1 VRGQRAHAAHCRGG
15 AEIRFGR
22 KLGSNGVCGSRALI
36 KAELENEVW
45 QLAARSYREKVVEIL
60 AAALAAYARPP
71 GHDDLTRVHMS
82 GVGREAFAA
91 LRAYLGGEWRNS
103 DPVAEFLWLRNHKR
117 EYLYYVVL
125 RRLVMDELASEQIRD
140 SLFSMD
146 VGA

>member
-1 VRGQRAHAAHCRGG
+1 MRGQRAHHAHCRGG

-22 KLGSNGVCGSRALI
+22 KLGPNGICGSRALI

-45 QLAARSYREKVVEIL
+45 QLAARSYRERLVEIL
-60 AAALAAYARPP
+60 AAAVEGYARPP

-91 LRAYLGGEWRNS
+91 LRACFGGEWRNS
-103 DPVAEFLWLRNHKR
+103 DPAAEFLWLRAHKR

-125 RRLVMDELASEQIRD
+125 RRLVMDELASEHMRD
-140 SLFSMD
+140 SLFSID

>member
-1 VRGQRAHAAHCRGG
+1 M
-15 AEIRFGR
+15 
-22 KLGSNGVCGSRALI
+22 
-36 KAELENEVW
+36 
-45 QLAARSYREKVVEIL
+45 EIL